1 MASAPTYYDFLG
13 VTPTASGEQIRSA
26 YLLLMKQH
34 HPDLTD
40 QTDKRRASDFAA
52 FLNRSYDVL
61 KDPHRR
67 ARYDAYITFQARER
81 RNPRI
86 RQRPLLAGETYR
98 RRARRWDASSIG
110 VAILASLIAAISIA
124 AASMQSR
131 TPYVF
136 AEALPPVQP
145 PAASAAATNLS
156 IRDVRK
162 QTRLAM
168 LATPDEAQLESQ
180 ACFGSVSD
188 QSSARAAELCVI
200 FDDAYVDWNE
210 VASGGIND
218 SEYFNEALVRLRQQN
233 AMAAVRSF
241 DESRL
246 NQLRQLALNSLL
258 AEIRSKMDPGMSSE
272 TGDQEGQAGAQVQK
286 PLSR

>member
-1 MASAPTYYDFLG
+1 
-13 VTPTASGEQIRSA
+13 
-26 YLLLMKQH
+26 
-34 HPDLTD
+34 
-40 QTDKRRASDFAA
+40 
-52 FLNRSYDVL
+52 
-61 KDPHRR
+61 
-67 ARYDAYITFQARER
+67 
-81 RNPRI
+81 
-86 RQRPLLAGETYR
+86 
-98 RRARRWDASSIG
+98 
-110 VAILASLIAAISIA
+110 
-124 AASMQSR
+124 
-131 TPYVF
+131 
-136 AEALPPVQP
+136 
-145 PAASAAATNLS
+145 
-156 IRDVRK
+156 
-162 QTRLAM
+162 M

>member
-13 VTPTASGEQIRSA
+13 VTPAASGEQIRSA

-67 ARYDAYITFQARER
+67 ARYDAYMTLQARER
-81 RNPRI
+81 HNPRM
-86 RQRPLLAGETYR
+86 RQRPLLVGETYR
-98 RRARRWDASSIG
+98 RRAGRWDASSIG
-110 VAILASLIAAISIA
+110 VAILASLIAATSIA

-131 TPYVF
+131 SSYVF
-136 AEALPPVQP
+136 AEALPPLRLA
-145 PAASAAATNLS
+145 AASATATDLQM
-156 IRDVRK
+156 RDVRK

-168 LATPDEAQLESQ
+168 LATPDEAQLASEE
-180 ACFGSVSD
+180 CFRSAHD
-188 QSSARAAELCVI
+188 RPSARAAELCVI

-210 VASGGIND
+210 VASGAISD
-218 SEYFNEALVRLRQQN
+218 SEYFNDALVRLRQQN
-233 AMAAVRSF
+233 AMASVGSF

-246 NQLRQLALNSLL
+246 GQLRQLALNSLL
-258 AEIRSKMDPGMSSE
+258 TEIRSKMDRDTSSE
-272 TGDQEGQAGAQVQK
+272 ARDRDGHDDSQIQK